1 MHPWLPPPRKHKK
14 TALTTYCFGQDACA
28 DYFPRNE
35 GYGYSLVFQHID
47 SALGQPPPQKGVPG
61 PPIPNLAGDYTVEYP
76 KFGYRLESSARRIGD
91 NLVLKHVHTFQSPP
105 TSSSS
110 SSSRKKPEPL
120 CAKDLLE
127 LPIRLCP
134 HQSTGTT
141 GPKEKSRHIKSEEK
155 NSPQLTH
162 AIVTAF
168 PPSQRASPDTSSVF
182 AKPSPTELK
191 DMKAAD
197 RGEDVVWCCRFCPTK
212 YRVGFSSAS
221 PSFISSSTNS
231 ISDGLVITS
240 WHYFGKDLPHAQ
252 KYFKWMVRREGKLLG
267 KDKRNDEWWSA
278 GRSVPDFRV
287 E

>member
-14 TALTTYCFGQDACA
+14 TAITTYCFGQNACV

-35 GYGYSLVFQHID
+35 EGYGYSFVFQHIA
-47 SALGQPPPQKGVPG
+47 SALKQPPPKKGVSG
-61 PPIPNLAGDYTVEYP
+61 PPIPNLAGDYIVEYP
-76 KFGYRLESSARRIGD
+76 KFGYRLKSSARRIGD
-91 NLVLKHVHTFQSPP
+91 NLALEHVHILQGNP
-105 TSSSS
+105 

-162 AIVTAF
+162 AIISAF

-191 DMKAAD
+191 DMEAAD
-197 RGEDVVWCCRFCPTK
+197 RGEDVVWRCRSCPTK
-212 YRVGFSSAS
+212 YRVGFSS
-221 PSFISSSTNS
+221 STKS
-231 ISDGLVITS
+231 TSDSLTIAS
-240 WHYFGKDLPHAQ
+240 WHCFGKDLLHAQ
-252 KYFKWMVRREGKLLG
+252 KYFKWMVRRDGKLLG
-267 KDKRNDEWWSA
+267 KDKRNDEWWSV

>member
-120 CAKDLLE
+120 CAKDLLDRFVSVHIN
-127 LPIRLCP
+127 LPVLPDRRRS
-134 HQSTGTT
+134 HGT
-141 GPKEKSRHIKSEEK
+141 SRARRRIVHNSHTPLSLPSHLPSEQA
-155 NSPQLTH
+155 PTL
-162 AIVTAF
+162 
-168 PPSQRASPDTSSVF
+168 PPSLRNPV
-182 AKPSPTELK
+182 P
-191 DMKAAD
+191 
-197 RGEDVVWCCRFCPTK
+197 R
-212 YRVGFSSAS
+212 
-221 PSFISSSTNS
+221 NS
-231 ISDGLVITS
+231 RI
-240 WHYFGKDLPHAQ
+240 
-252 KYFKWMVRREGKLLG
+252 
-267 KDKRNDEWWSA
+267 
-278 GRSVPDFRV
+278 
-287 E
+287 